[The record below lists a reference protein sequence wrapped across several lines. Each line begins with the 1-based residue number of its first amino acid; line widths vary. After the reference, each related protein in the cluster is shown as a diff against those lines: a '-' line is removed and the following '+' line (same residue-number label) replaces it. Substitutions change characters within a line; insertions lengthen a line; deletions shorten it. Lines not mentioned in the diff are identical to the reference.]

1 MAARARLAL
10 AAALCSLLAATLSQD
25 AAPPPRCELLGWNA
39 TAGAPSSAVRR
50 VTLQRDNWNSHFL
63 ITEAAKIVSDA
74 LLLLPAHRRCR
85 HS

>member
-1 MAARARLAL
+1 MAARARPAL

-25 AAPPPRCELLGWNA
+25 ATPPPRCELLGWNA
-39 TAGAPSSAVRR
+39 TAGAPSSGGAARR

-74 LLLLPAHRRCR
+74 LLLLLLRC
-85 HS
+85 SKS

>member
-25 AAPPPRCELLGWNA
+25 AAPPRCELLGWNA
-39 TAGAPSSAVRR
+39 TAGAPSSAARR

-74 LLLLPAHRRCR
+74 LLLLPAHRCR